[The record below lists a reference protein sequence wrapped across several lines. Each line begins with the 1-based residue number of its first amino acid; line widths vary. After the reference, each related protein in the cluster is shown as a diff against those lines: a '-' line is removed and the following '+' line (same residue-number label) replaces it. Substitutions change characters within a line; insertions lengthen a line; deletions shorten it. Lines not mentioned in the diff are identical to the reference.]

1 MKIYY
6 AKSDTKTGEKR
17 VTNKEHLSKVA
28 DLAYEFGLE
37 IKRPEEAKVAGL
49 FHDTGKYGERF
60 QGVLSGVNKGVD
72 HAFSSAALLYLIRGL
87 VQKDHTSLVWR
98 KYEPIIEAIRGHH
111 DGLVPIEGKLEQE
124 FYKAIKDPKM
134 DCCSSKQIPSLRGSE
149 EFREAINAF
158 KNDFPT
164 YHLPKLPERKFENQV
179 ENMLDTR
186 MLFSCLVD
194 ADYSVSASDKEP
206 DYLEKNSGSQLNAEE
221 VLKVL
226 YRHCEDLR
234 KKSKADS
241 KINKIRNQVFDICGN
256 AGEKQPGLF
265 TLTAPTGV
273 GKTLAMLH
281 FALRHC
287 KKNKMR
293 RIIIV
298 LPFLSLAEQ
307 SEKEYC
313 KIVSNILVDH
323 SQKNLPKEIRELAS
337 RWDAPMTITTSV
349 KFFESLFADK
359 PGDCRKLHSIANSV
373 VIFDEAQSLPAEL
386 ASATAKAVNALCQKY
401 NCSMVFS
408 TATQPNFDALPDTE
422 WKPVEIIPENKKL
435 YDQMRRVHVEW
446 RLYKNEE
453 RSNNKRTSLE
463 QIAEEMSL
471 ESSVCTI
478 VNLKRHAR
486 KLFDELKDRCD
497 SDEEVF
503 LLTTDLCPAHRSAVI
518 DEIKDR
524 LNSDPPKPCRVVA
537 TQCIEAGV
545 DLDFNVVYRILAP
558 LEAII
563 QAAGRCNRNGCLPDG
578 GKLIVFEVMEDEG
591 YPGTFYEKAANEVRS
606 LWTENEKLGLDLDNP
621 QTIQSYY
628 NRLFQ
633 ETKGKATLNDALK
646 SKDYHNVAKEYQ
658 LITNKGVQLIVPWSE
673 KKELFNNIRLRLEE
687 KGLTTEIMREVAPIT
702 VSCFEKEWVEQ
713 HAEPLY
719 FWKRVNGT
727 RVKLESGYYI
737 LNVGHE
743 KYYAEKMGLKM
754 GDVEATDYMI

>member
-72 HAFSSAALLYLIRGL
+72 HAFSNAALLYLKKDL
-87 VQKDHTSLVWR
+87 MQKVHSSSVR
-98 KYEPIIEAIRGHH
+98 KKYEPIIESIQGHH
-111 DGLVPIEGKLEQE
+111 DRLISMEELEEE
-124 FYKAIKDPKM
+124 FCEVIKDPQM
-134 DCCSSKQIPSLRGSE
+134 DACPSKQIPSLRGPE

-164 YHLPKLPERKFENQV
+164 YHFPKLPERKFENQV

-221 VLKVL
+221 ALKVL
-226 YRHCEDLR
+226 YKHCEELR
-234 KKSKADS
+234 KSSKADS
-241 KINKIRNQVFDICGN
+241 KINKIRNQVFDICGD

-287 KKNKMR
+287 QKNKMR

-313 KIVSNILVDH
+313 KIVPNILVDH

-337 RWDAPMTITTSV
+337 RWDAPMIITTSV

-386 ASATAKAVNALCQKY
+386 ASATAKAVKALCQKY

-408 TATQPNFDALPDTE
+408 TATQPSFDALPDIE
-422 WKPVEIIPENKKL
+422 WNPVEVIPENKKL

-446 RLYKNEE
+446 RLYKNGE
-453 RSNNKRTSLE
+453 RLNNRRTSLE
-463 QIAEEMSL
+463 QIADEMAS
-471 ESSVCTI
+471 ETSVCTI
-478 VNLKRHAR
+478 VNLRRHAR
-486 KLFDELKDRCD
+486 KLFNELKNRCD

-518 DEIKDR
+518 DKIKDR
-524 LNSDPPKPCRVVA
+524 LNPDSPKPCRVVA

-545 DLDFNVVYRILAP
+545 DLDFNVMYRALAP

-563 QAAGRCNRNGCLPDG
+563 QAAGRCNRNGSLPDG
-578 GKLIVFEVMEDEG
+578 GKLIVFEVMEDGG
-591 YPGTFYEKAANEVRS
+591 YPGAFYEKAANEVRY
-606 LWTENEKLGLDLDNP
+606 LWKANEKLGVDLDNP
-621 QTIQSYY
+621 ETIQSYY
-628 NRLFQ
+628 NRLFKK
-633 ETKGKATLNDALK
+633 EKGKASLNDALNK
-646 SKDYHNVAKEYQ
+646 KNYYDVAKEYQ
-658 LITNKGVQLIVPWSE
+658 LITNQGIQLIVPWSE

-687 KGLTTEIMREVAPIT
+687 KGLTAEIMREVAPIT

-743 KYYAEKMGLKM
+743 KYYDEKLGLKM
-754 GDVEATDYMI
+754 GEIEAKGYMI

>member
-1 MKIYY
+1 MC
-6 AKSDTKTGEKR
+6 
-17 VTNKEHLSKVA
+17 
-28 DLAYEFGLE
+28 
-37 IKRPEEAKVAGL
+37 
-49 FHDTGKYGERF
+49 
-60 QGVLSGVNKGVD
+60 
-72 HAFSSAALLYLIRGL
+72 HAFSSAALLYLKKDL
-87 VQKDHTSLVWR
+87 MQKVHSSSVR
-98 KYEPIIEAIRGHH
+98 KKYEPIIESIQGHH
-111 DGLVPIEGKLEQE
+111 DRLISMEELEEE
-124 FYKAIKDPKM
+124 FCEVIKDPQM
-134 DCCSSKQIPSLRGSE
+134 DACPSKQIPSLRGPE

-164 YHLPKLPERKFENQV
+164 YHFPKLPERKFENQV

-221 VLKVL
+221 ALKVL
-226 YRHCEDLR
+226 YKHCEELR
-234 KKSKADS
+234 KSSKADS
-241 KINKIRNQVFDICGN
+241 KINKIRNQVFDICGD

-287 KKNKMR
+287 QKNKMR

-313 KIVSNILVDH
+313 KIVPNILVDH

-337 RWDAPMTITTSV
+337 RWDAPMIITTSV

-386 ASATAKAVNALCQKY
+386 ASATAKAVKALCQKY

-408 TATQPNFDALPDTE
+408 TATQPSFDALPDIE
-422 WKPVEIIPENKKL
+422 WNPVEVIPENKKL

-446 RLYKNEE
+446 RLYKNGE
-453 RSNNKRTSLE
+453 RLNNRRTSLE
-463 QIAEEMSL
+463 QIADEMAS
-471 ESSVCTI
+471 ETSVCTI
-478 VNLKRHAR
+478 VNLRRHAR
-486 KLFDELKDRCD
+486 KLFNELKNRCD

-518 DEIKDR
+518 DKIKDR
-524 LNSDPPKPCRVVA
+524 LNPDSPKPCRVVA

-545 DLDFNVVYRILAP
+545 DLDFNVMYRALAP

-563 QAAGRCNRNGCLPDG
+563 QAAGRCNRNGSLPDG
-578 GKLIVFEVMEDEG
+578 GKLIVFEVMEDGG
-591 YPGTFYEKAANEVRS
+591 YPGAFYEKAANEVRY
-606 LWTENEKLGLDLDNP
+606 LWKANEKLGVDLDNP
-621 QTIQSYY
+621 ETIQSYY
-628 NRLFQ
+628 NRLFKK
-633 ETKGKATLNDALK
+633 EKGKASLNDALNK
-646 SKDYHNVAKEYQ
+646 KNYYDVAKEYQ
-658 LITNKGVQLIVPWSE
+658 LITNQGIQLIVPWSE

-687 KGLTTEIMREVAPIT
+687 KGLTAEIMREVAPIT

-743 KYYAEKMGLKM
+743 KYYDEKLGLKM
-754 GDVEATDYMI
+754 GEIEAKGYMI

>member
-1 MKIYY
+1 MQ
-6 AKSDTKTGEKR
+6 
-17 VTNKEHLSKVA
+17 KV
-28 DLAYEFGLE
+28 
-37 IKRPEEAKVAGL
+37 
-49 FHDTGKYGERF
+49 H
-60 QGVLSGVNKGVD
+60 
-72 HAFSSAALLYLIRGL
+72 SSSVR
-87 VQKDHTSLVWR
+87 K
-98 KYEPIIEAIRGHH
+98 KYEPIIESIQGHH
-111 DGLVPIEGKLEQE
+111 DRLISMEELEEE
-124 FYKAIKDPKM
+124 FCEVIKDPQM
-134 DCCSSKQIPSLRGSE
+134 DACPSKQIPSLRGPE

-164 YHLPKLPERKFENQV
+164 YHFPKLPERKFENQV

-221 VLKVL
+221 ALKVL
-226 YRHCEDLR
+226 YKHCEELR
-234 KKSKADS
+234 KSSKADS
-241 KINKIRNQVFDICGN
+241 KINKIRNQVFDICGD

-287 KKNKMR
+287 QKNKMR

-313 KIVSNILVDH
+313 KIVPNILVDH

-337 RWDAPMTITTSV
+337 RWDAPMIITTSV

-386 ASATAKAVNALCQKY
+386 ASATAKAVKALCQKY

-408 TATQPNFDALPDTE
+408 TATQPSFDALPDIE
-422 WKPVEIIPENKKL
+422 WNPVEVIPENKKL

-446 RLYKNEE
+446 RLYKNGE
-453 RSNNKRTSLE
+453 RLNNRRTSLE
-463 QIAEEMSL
+463 QIADEMAS
-471 ESSVCTI
+471 ETSVCTI
-478 VNLKRHAR
+478 VNLRRHAR
-486 KLFDELKDRCD
+486 KLFNELKNRCD

-518 DEIKDR
+518 DKIKDR
-524 LNSDPPKPCRVVA
+524 LNPDSPKPCRVVA

-545 DLDFNVVYRILAP
+545 DLDFNVMYRALAP

-563 QAAGRCNRNGCLPDG
+563 QAAGRCNRNGSLPDG
-578 GKLIVFEVMEDEG
+578 GKLIVFEVMEDGG
-591 YPGTFYEKAANEVRS
+591 YPGAFYEKAANEVRY
-606 LWTENEKLGLDLDNP
+606 LWKANEKLGVDLDNP
-621 QTIQSYY
+621 ETIQSYY
-628 NRLFQ
+628 NRLFKK
-633 ETKGKATLNDALK
+633 EKGKASLNDALNK
-646 SKDYHNVAKEYQ
+646 KNYYDVAKEYQ
-658 LITNKGVQLIVPWSE
+658 LITNQGIQLIVPWSE

-687 KGLTTEIMREVAPIT
+687 KGLTAEIMREVAPIT

-743 KYYAEKMGLKM
+743 KYYDEKLGLKM
-754 GDVEATDYMI
+754 GEIEAKGYMI

>member
-72 HAFSSAALLYLIRGL
+72 HAFSSAALLYLKKDL
-87 VQKDHTSLVWR
+87 MQKVHSSSVR
-98 KYEPIIEAIRGHH
+98 KKYEPIIESIQGHH
-111 DGLVPIEGKLEQE
+111 DRLISMEELEEE
-124 FYKAIKDPKM
+124 FCEVIKDPQM
-134 DCCSSKQIPSLRGSE
+134 DACPSKQIPSLRGPE

-164 YHLPKLPERKFENQV
+164 YHFPKLPERKFENQV

-221 VLKVL
+221 ALKVL
-226 YRHCEDLR
+226 YKHCEELR
-234 KKSKADS
+234 KSSKADS
-241 KINKIRNQVFDICGN
+241 KINKIRNQVFDICGD

-287 KKNKMR
+287 QENKMR

-313 KIVSNILVDH
+313 KIVPNILVDH

-337 RWDAPMTITTSV
+337 RWDAPMIITTSV

-373 VIFDEAQSLPAEL
+373 VVFDEAQSLPTEL
-386 ASATAKAVNALCQKY
+386 APATVKAVNALCKRY

-408 TATQPNFDALPDTE
+408 TATQPSFDALPDTE

-435 YDQMRRVHVEW
+435 YDQVRRVHVEW
-446 RLYKNEE
+446 RLYKNGE
-453 RSNNKRTSLE
+453 RLNNRRTSLE
-463 QIAEEMSL
+463 QIADEMAS
-471 ESSVCTI
+471 ETSVCTI
-478 VNLKRHAR
+478 VNLRRHAR
-486 KLFDELKDRCD
+486 KLFDELKGRCD

-503 LLTTDLCPAHRSAVI
+503 LLTTDLCPAHRLAVVE
-518 DEIKDR
+518 EIKER
-524 LNSDPPKPCRVVA
+524 LKSEPQKPCRVVA

-545 DLDFNVVYRILAP
+545 DLDFNVMYRALAP

-563 QAAGRCNRNGCLPDG
+563 QAAGRCNRNGSLPDG
-578 GKLIVFEVMEDEG
+578 GKLIVFEVMEDGG
-591 YPGTFYEKAANEVRS
+591 YPGAFYEKAANEVRY
-606 LWTENEKLGLDLDNP
+606 LWKENEKLGVDLDNP
-621 QTIQSYY
+621 ETIQSYY

-633 ETKGKATLNDALK
+633 KEKGKESLNDALNK
-646 SKDYHNVAKEYQ
+646 KNYSDVAKEYR
-658 LITNKGVQLIVPWSE
+658 LITNQGIQLIVPWSE

-743 KYYAEKMGLKM
+743 KYYDEKMGLKM
-754 GDVEATDYMI
+754 GEIEAKGYMI